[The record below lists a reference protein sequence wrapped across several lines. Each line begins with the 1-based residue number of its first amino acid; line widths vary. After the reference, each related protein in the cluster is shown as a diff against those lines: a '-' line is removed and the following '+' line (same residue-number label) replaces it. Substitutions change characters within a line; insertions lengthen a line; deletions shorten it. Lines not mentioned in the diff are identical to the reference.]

1 MSKIAIYR
9 KKISTAS
16 EWSTLVPNVCSVCVS
31 PWSGRLMLLLVLDY
45 TLVSRLKTVIDA
57 ATEPHTKTQ
66 FPIKS
71 QIFKIVL
78 EISSWSHFSYNFTLN
93 NFSKACIPVKWIF
106 SEICEKWYRHE
117 LSMWSDAEASDQNI
131 WYGIWCTE

>member
-1 MSKIAIYR
+1 MFV
-9 KKISTAS
+9 
-16 EWSTLVPNVCSVCVS
+16 LCVS

-78 EISSWSHFSYNFTLN
+78 EIL
-93 NFSKACIPVKWIF
+93 
-106 SEICEKWYRHE
+106 
-117 LSMWSDAEASDQNI
+117 
-131 WYGIWCTE
+131 YGAHKHDLIKRNKKIAKNM

>member
-1 MSKIAIYR
+1 MQFTV
-9 KKISTAS
+9 KKHWRRVSGVP
-16 EWSTLVPNVCSVCVS
+16 WVPNVCSVCVS

-106 SEICEKWYRHE
+106 SEFCDLWYLHE
-117 LSMWSDAEASDQNI
+117 LLMGQMVEASDQKIQDFND
-131 WYGIWCTE
+131 CPTE